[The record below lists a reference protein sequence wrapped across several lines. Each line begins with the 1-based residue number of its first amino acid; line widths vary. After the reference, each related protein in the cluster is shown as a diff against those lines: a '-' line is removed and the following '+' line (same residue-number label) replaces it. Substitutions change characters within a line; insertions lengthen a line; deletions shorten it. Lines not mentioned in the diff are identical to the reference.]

1 MGDTTKM
8 GRADVELLERFIGEV
23 DTGFDRLA
31 LTTREGWAIASTAVM
46 AGCMLSD
53 AWREDPT
60 REAEL
65 RGGLRIAASIVS
77 RMSESMSGR
86 VTSNAVCMRE
96 LIDDPAAVIG
106 RINARA
112 AQLHTLGAY
121 NDAVAVARLSS
132 VLSPELT
139 IALLDAD
146 GPAAARLRGL
156 LDEAAPGAGFAV
168 ESEIEVNTPDKGDAA
183 AEIGGKGAS
192 EMSEQN
198 MTENGEKRYARIKVP
213 AEQVALTS
221 KVYETAKG
229 MEMRG
234 AFIHLP
240 KGTVIDGQDLT
251 GYEILERLA
260 DFQVDRVADGQDV
273 TLRFDPNHPV
283 SVFKGFADDGSR
295 KDEVKVNAFALCT
308 AIKNVYRAREENR
321 EKYCKISVPRSN
333 VRPFERVD
341 EATGEVVKKAAVKL
355 PAGTTVDGQNLGGR
369 TVFLYMSKFNEK
381 DMDNQRDFIRFSIR
395 RDAGV
400 NVVADKGTDIA
411 DVRVSAEALSGA
423 VEGAIQAA
431 EREASDTKEGDYPGL
446 SELEGVARM
455 GSEMSAGGG
464 VQDQVR

>member
-1 MGDTTKM
+1 
-8 GRADVELLERFIGEV
+8 
-23 DTGFDRLA
+23 
-31 LTTREGWAIASTAVM
+31 
-46 AGCMLSD
+46 
-53 AWREDPT
+53 
-60 REAEL
+60 
-65 RGGLRIAASIVS
+65 
-77 RMSESMSGR
+77 MS
-86 VTSNAVCMRE
+86 
-96 LIDDPAAVIG
+96 
-106 RINARA
+106 
-112 AQLHTLGAY
+112 
-121 NDAVAVARLSS
+121 
-132 VLSPELT
+132 
-139 IALLDAD
+139 
-146 GPAAARLRGL
+146 
-156 LDEAAPGAGFAV
+156 
-168 ESEIEVNTPDKGDAA
+168 
-183 AEIGGKGAS
+183 
-192 EMSEQN
+192 
-198 MTENGEKRYARIKVP
+198 
-213 AEQVALTS
+213 
-221 KVYETAKG
+221 
-229 MEMRG
+229 
-234 AFIHLP
+234 
-240 KGTVIDGQDLT
+240 
-251 GYEILERLA
+251 ILERLA

-341 EATGEVVKKAAVKL
+341 EATTGRLKKAAVKL
-355 PAGTTVDGQNLGGR
+355 PAGASVDGQDLGGR

-423 VEGAIQAA
+423 VESAVQMAG
-431 EREASDTKEGDYPGL
+431 REASDSKEGDYPGL

>member
-1 MGDTTKM
+1 
-8 GRADVELLERFIGEV
+8 
-23 DTGFDRLA
+23 
-31 LTTREGWAIASTAVM
+31 
-46 AGCMLSD
+46 
-53 AWREDPT
+53 
-60 REAEL
+60 
-65 RGGLRIAASIVS
+65 
-77 RMSESMSGR
+77 
-86 VTSNAVCMRE
+86 
-96 LIDDPAAVIG
+96 
-106 RINARA
+106 
-112 AQLHTLGAY
+112 
-121 NDAVAVARLSS
+121 
-132 VLSPELT
+132 
-139 IALLDAD
+139 
-146 GPAAARLRGL
+146 
-156 LDEAAPGAGFAV
+156 
-168 ESEIEVNTPDKGDAA
+168 
-183 AEIGGKGAS
+183 
-192 EMSEQN
+192 MSEQN

-213 AEQVALTS
+213 AEQVFLTS

-229 MEMRG
+229 TEMRG

-240 KGTVIDGQDLT
+240 KGTAIDGQDLT

-273 TLRFDPNHPV
+273 TLRFDPNYPV
-283 SVFKGFADDGSR
+283 SVFKGFAEDGTR
-295 KDEVKVNAFALCT
+295 KDEVKVNAYALCSAIKNVYADGQDVT
-308 AIKNVYRAREENR
+308 LRFDPNYPVSVFKGFAEDGTRKDEVKVNAYALCSAIKNVYRAREENR

-355 PAGTTVDGQNLGGR
+355 PAGTTVDGQDLGGR

-423 VEGAIQAA
+423 VESAVQMDNQRDFIRFSIRRDAGVNVVADKGTDIADVRVSAEALSGAVESAVQMAS
-431 EREASDTKEGDYPGL
+431 REASDSKEGDYPGL